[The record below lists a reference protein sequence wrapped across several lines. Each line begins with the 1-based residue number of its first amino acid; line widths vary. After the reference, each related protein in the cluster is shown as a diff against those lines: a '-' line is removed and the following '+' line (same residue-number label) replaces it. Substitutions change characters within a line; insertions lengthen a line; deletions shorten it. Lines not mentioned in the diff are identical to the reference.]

1 MDEEKD
7 VSSSSDG
14 EEHSG
19 IDDLVKGAND
29 SSDEA
34 ADFAAA
40 LPIQESMSPMDE
52 ESEDQESDK
61 EETESSDASD
71 SKSSDL
77 DDKPLSDYDLSDAE
91 NYFNRQNG
99 AIVCRRCGQAGHRGI
114 DCPNVQRMDPC
125 FQCAQTDHLAHDCPT
140 TICRQWARRCGV
152 RRSCN
157 QEGHMTRECPARSV
171 PPPCT
176 HCSSRLHRADVVVL
190 YGINRRRVR

>member
-34 ADFAAA
+34 VDFAAA

-157 QEGHMTRECPARSV
+157 QEGHMTRECPARIV

-176 HCSSRLHRADVVVL
+176 HC
-190 YGINRRRVR
+190 

>member
-7 VSSSSDG
+7 VSSSSDD

-99 AIVCRRCGQAGHRGI
+99 AIVCRAVRPSRPSWHRLSERATDGPVLPVRA
-114 DCPNVQRMDPC
+114 DGPPGARLPD
-125 FQCAQTDHLAHDCPT
+125 DHLPT
-140 TICRQWARRCGV
+140 VGKTV
-152 RRSCN
+152 RR
-157 QEGHMTRECPARSV
+157 EA
-171 PPPCT
+171 
-176 HCSSRLHRADVVVL
+176 
-190 YGINRRRVR
+190 